1 MDQIIDHNFRSAVS
15 SYFQYVIVQDSAHED
30 FRLTKTSLFILFDS
44 LSWWRV
50 ISFLIQDESFK
61 MSIINFLKVICRI
74 ILNHHVFEVSLSNHS
89 RIFRYIKSRRT
100 VSFFNQDL
108 GRHHDWIYYRFED
121 LQLSLSISI
130 LNWYNRSWKIL
141 NTFRLHLTRDLIITL
156 KNIRLNI
163 VFLIYE
169 INEQDFFQTD
179 NTWKAFLTKNHHSVI
194 YFRHYW

>member
-1 MDQIIDHNFRSAVS
+1 MKIFVWRRRHSSYYSIHYRDDAWSHFWYRMKVLKWASLTSWKWSGVLFWIITYSKFHYLIIVEFSDIFNHDVQCHFLIKILDDIMIEYIID
-15 SYFQYVIVQDSAHED
+15 
-30 FRLTKTSLFILFDS
+30 
-44 LSWWRV
+44 
-50 ISFLIQDESFK
+50 
-61 MSIINFLKVICRI
+61 LKIFNC
-74 ILNHHVFEVSLSNHS
+74 HS
-89 RIFRYIKSRRT
+89 RFQS
-100 VSFFNQDL
+100 
-108 GRHHDWIYYRFED
+108 W
-121 LQLSLSISI
+121 
-130 LNWYNRSWKIL
+130 NWYNRSWKIL